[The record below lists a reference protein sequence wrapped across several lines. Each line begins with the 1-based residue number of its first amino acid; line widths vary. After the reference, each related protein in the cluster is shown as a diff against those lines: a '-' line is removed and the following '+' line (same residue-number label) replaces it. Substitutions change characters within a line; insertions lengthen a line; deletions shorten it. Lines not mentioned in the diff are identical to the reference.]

1 VVVAA
6 MRRCLAGTHVPAF
19 LDPGARALLEQGRQ
33 AFRADS
39 LDRRSILQVKRDCVV
54 FPWVGSLKLET
65 LALALLA
72 RNFQASPLWHTV
84 EVRDC
89 SADDLRAV
97 LSEMAASSPPEG
109 EALAAVAAK
118 PAREKYDSYLT
129 DPLLTKAVAAE
140 RLDAASIPAVA
151 RRILEPYA

>member
-1 VVVAA
+1 
-6 MRRCLAGTHVPAF
+6 M
-19 LDPGARALLEQGRQ
+19 
-33 AFRADS
+33 
-39 LDRRSILQVKRDCVV
+39 I

-97 LSEMAASSPPEG
+97 LSEMAASPPPDSEV
-109 EALAAVAAK
+109 LAVLAAK
-118 PAREKYDSYLT
+118 PAREKYDPYLT
-129 DPLLTKAVAAE
+129 DALLTKAATAE

-151 RRILEPYA
+151 RRILGTCA